1 MLKKLFQTVDMT
13 TGEPWQKILIFTLPM
28 LLGNIAQQLYNTV
41 DSIVVGRYVGD
52 NALAAVGS
60 AGPIL
65 NLLLVLF
72 IGVSMGASIMCSQF
86 FGARDREGLSYA
98 VGNCITLILLAS
110 VLMTVLGI
118 LLARPL
124 LEVLGTPD
132 EIIDWCESYLRILF
146 LGSIGMG
153 FYNILSGVLR
163 GIGDAVPALV
173 YLLFATGINIVLDIL
188 FVAQFHM
195 GVDGVAW
202 ATIIAQAISALLCL
216 NRLRRMSNLFDF
228 GLRFLKWKPRY
239 ANRILLLGLPSGV
252 TQGII
257 SMSMILV
264 QSLTNTFGP
273 TLIAANVIVQRVDG
287 FAMLP
292 NFSFGTAMTT
302 YAGQNVGAGKMDRVQ
317 KGAKQ
322 GTLLAAGITTFLT
335 ALILTAMMVM
345 GCMIGVGSVVAFLF
359 GWSSMDRI
367 FLGGMLSMSSTT
379 IIYKAFDELG
389 LRSKRFASGVI
400 SVLVIE
406 DILGILLMVVLSAM
420 AVSRQF
426 EGLELIKSLM
436 KLGFFLMLW
445 FMVGVYLL
453 PILLRKAGRY
463 INNETFTEDDVFE
476 NEFRFED
483 EQTLVIKDSFDEEM
497 TFVKNQE
504 STDFF

>member
-41 DSIVVGRYVGD
+41 DSIVVGHYVGD

-72 IGVSMGASIMCSQF
+72 IGISMGASIMCSQF

-335 ALILTAMMVM
+335 ALILIFGKQLMGIFTETEDLVELAMRMMRILAAGYIVMAVLQSLSGIMRGAGDTTTPMWISIIQTFFLRVPLAYLMVNM
-345 GCMIGVGSVVAFLF
+345 TKSPEYPQGRPEMLF
-359 GWSSMDRI
+359 ASMLI
-367 FLGGMLSMSSTT
+367 AWTIGMLITVFF
-379 IIYKAFDELG
+379 YRKGNWKKKA
-389 LRSKRFASGVI
+389 
-400 SVLVIE
+400 LV
-406 DILGILLMVVLSAM
+406 
-420 AVSRQF
+420 
-426 EGLELIKSLM
+426 
-436 KLGFFLMLW
+436 
-445 FMVGVYLL
+445 
-453 PILLRKAGRY
+453 
-463 INNETFTEDDVFE
+463 
-476 NEFRFED
+476 
-483 EQTLVIKDSFDEEM
+483 
-497 TFVKNQE
+497 
-504 STDFF
+504 